1 MDWETLMSL
10 FGGLGAGGLAG
21 GGAGAGELGDL
32 MQPAMG
38 GNPMQMM
45 LGGLLSGLGPSPA
58 AAAGGGAPASPAPPT
73 PPVPQGPASASGY
86 KYPGAV
92 PGGLFEKGLDYLT
105 GKQPPQLGVGATV
118 NREGKTDLGGRPT
131 GTPMTPEVPPPPPAS
146 PAPPQRF
153 AGTSAGPG
161 AEPPAGAG
169 SPGLGGGAGIPLP
182 RPRPP
187 EAPGAT
193 PGAAPGD
200 FGDRL
205 VKALAA
211 VRPPNTPQPRL
222 FSQSQPQ
229 ARFNPGNIQRL
240 LQLAL
245 AQGPQAGGG
254 LAGLLGRRG

>member
-32 MQPAMG
+32 MQPAG
-38 GNPMQMM
+38 GLMSMPM
-45 LGGLLSGLGPSPA
+45 GGLLSALGMGGPSPA
-58 AAAGGGAPASPAPPT
+58 AAGEIPAAAAPT

-131 GTPMTPEVPPPPPAS
+131 GTPMAPEVPPPPPAS

-161 AEPPAGAG
+161 TEPPAGAG

-187 EAPGAT
+187 GAPGAT

-229 ARFNPGNIQRL
+229 ARFHPGNVQRL

-245 AQGPQAGGG
+245 TQGPQAGGG

>member
-38 GNPMQMM
+38 GNPMQMI
-45 LGGLLSGLGPSPA
+45 LGGLLGPHGLTPSAHGLTPA
-58 AAAGGGAPASPAPPT
+58 ASEAPAIPT
-73 PPVPQGPASASGY
+73 SVPQGPASASGY

-92 PGGLFEKGLDYLT
+92 PGGLFERGLDYLT
-105 GKQPPQLGVGATV
+105 GKQPPQPSVGATI

-131 GTPMTPEVPPPPPAS
+131 GTPMAPEVPPPPPAS

-153 AGTSAGPG
+153 AGTSAQ
-161 AEPPAGAG
+161 PPAGPE
-169 SPGLGGGAGIPLP
+169 SPGLGGSSAGIPLP

-187 EAPGAT
+187 GAPGAA

-245 AQGPQAGGG
+245 AQGPQGGGG
-254 LAGLLGRRG
+254 LAGLLGRRGG